1 MHITIARTES
11 GREFCAVKFVIQSVS
26 FTLRVISVDG
36 DMRINADGIMTVRRI
51 GAVIEA
57 SAL

>member
-1 MHITIARTES
+1 M
-11 GREFCAVKFVIQSVS
+11 IQSVS